1 MLALSVT
8 SFYAVNLLFG
18 AAAFSSKKIHHRLL
32 INITEANA

>member
-18 AAAFSSKKIHHRLL
+18 VAAFSSKKIHHRLL